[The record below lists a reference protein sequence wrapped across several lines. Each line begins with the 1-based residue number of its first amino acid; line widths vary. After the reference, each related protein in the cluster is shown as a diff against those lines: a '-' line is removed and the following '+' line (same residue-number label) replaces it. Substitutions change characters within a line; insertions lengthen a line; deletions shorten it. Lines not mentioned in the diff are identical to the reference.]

1 MMISPVR
8 RFSVTWAGYST
19 ASSATPSGAF
29 TIAMRP
35 RDCAFG
41 FRGGGFVASGF
52 EPGSGVFA
60 KVSRSLEDHLPW
72 GDHPALLPG
81 GNVGAADAEEAAEGG
96 LAHIAPPLPHQ
107 GRPSIAEPCTPHIVI
122 VPLSCQNHARKLL
135 TVYGS
140 CGIVMWGLVKEAHGM
155 AIREAELTGADIRA
169 ERNRQTPIVT
179 QEELAK
185 GLDPPI
191 YTQTV
196 GLIEG
201 GEIEVTQ
208 GQLQAMME
216 AIRRVVAER
225 EQAQ

>member
-1 MMISPVR
+1 
-8 RFSVTWAGYST
+8 
-19 ASSATPSGAF
+19 
-29 TIAMRP
+29 
-35 RDCAFG
+35 
-41 FRGGGFVASGF
+41 
-52 EPGSGVFA
+52 
-60 KVSRSLEDHLPW
+60 
-72 GDHPALLPG
+72 
-81 GNVGAADAEEAAEGG
+81 
-96 LAHIAPPLPHQ
+96 
-107 GRPSIAEPCTPHIVI
+107 
-122 VPLSCQNHARKLL
+122 
-135 TVYGS
+135 
-140 CGIVMWGLVKEAHGM
+140 MWGLVKEAHGM